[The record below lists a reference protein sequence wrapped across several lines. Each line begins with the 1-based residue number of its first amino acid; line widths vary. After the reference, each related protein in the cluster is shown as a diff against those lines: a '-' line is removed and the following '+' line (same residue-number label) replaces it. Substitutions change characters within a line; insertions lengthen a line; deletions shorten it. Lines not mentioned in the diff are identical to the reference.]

1 MTEAPETPETGETRA
16 VRSVA
21 RNGSGHFVRT
31 VEDARKQERAYLLS
45 AQGWSLRQIAEELG
59 YQSRG
64 AAPGGDQAA
73 SRRGREGKR
82 HRGAAGAAARRDDRV
97 AAVVTD
103 DDGEPVPDVQAMAA
117 AAGQI
122 IRAAEDQLGALGLIL
137 NCVLLWNTRYISA
150 ALDALRAQGH
160 PVPDDDVARLSP
172 FVREHLNVAGKYNLL
187 LPDLGEAT
195 T

>member
-64 AAPGGDQAA
+64 TASVAIKRHLVEVAKPA
-73 SRRGREGKR
+73 SRRSSASTSTWSASTTSCSPTSARASSGHYATLTPKTTTNCPLHEPGRVRAVQDGQAGGR
-82 HRGAAGAAARRDDRV
+82 HR
-97 AAVVTD
+97 
-103 DDGEPVPDVQAMAA
+103 
-117 AAGQI
+117 
-122 IRAAEDQLGALGLIL
+122 RA
-137 NCVLLWNTRYISA
+137 LL
-150 ALDALRAQGH
+150 
-160 PVPDDDVARLSP
+160 ARLPGRYDPGRTCPAPRRS
-172 FVREHLNVAGKYNLL
+172 AGTASQLAR
-187 LPDLGEAT
+187 PGWDS
-195 T
+195 